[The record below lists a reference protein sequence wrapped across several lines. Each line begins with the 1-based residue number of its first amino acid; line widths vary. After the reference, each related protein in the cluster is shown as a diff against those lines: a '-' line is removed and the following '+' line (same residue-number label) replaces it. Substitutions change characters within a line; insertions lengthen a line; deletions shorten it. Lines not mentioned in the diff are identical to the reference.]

1 MLEFNDKNFKE
12 EVVES
17 KKIVLVDFWAPWCGP
32 CKMMGPVM
40 EEVSQEIGDE
50 FKVGKLNVDESP
62 KIAQEYGVM
71 SIPSLLFFKDGKVV
85 EQFNGVQSAEV
96 LIKELKKLK

>member
-1 MLEFNDKNFKE
+1 MLEFTDKNFKE

-17 KKIVLVDFWAPWCGP
+17 EKTVLVDFWAPWCGP

-62 KIAQEYGVM
+62 KTAQEYGVM
-71 SIPSLLFFKDGKVV
+71 SIPSLLFFRDGKVV